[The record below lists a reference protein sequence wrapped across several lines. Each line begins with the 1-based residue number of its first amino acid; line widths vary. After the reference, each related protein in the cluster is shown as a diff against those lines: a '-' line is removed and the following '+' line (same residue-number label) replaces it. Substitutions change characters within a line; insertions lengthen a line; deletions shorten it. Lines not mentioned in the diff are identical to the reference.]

1 MRRTAQYTAI
11 VADDHQ
17 ILRSGLA
24 DILAAQGNITVVAQ
38 AEDGLSAVSLAK
50 QHQPHLMTLDIA
62 MPFAQ
67 GISVFAEVKRWSPD
81 TAIAVFSGITTR
93 SLLTE
98 FQSAGAEG
106 IFTKRGDIAEFRDAI
121 PTLLAGGKVIS
132 SDAASLIGAGDDKS
146 ELTLRERQI
155 LSSIAGGLT
164 TKGIAEHLG
173 ISPKTVENHR
183 SNIMAKLGVQSMA
196 ELLAYAIRE
205 GLFDVQ
211 NQL

>member
-1 MRRTAQYTAI
+1 MRQDKDYTAI

-17 ILRSGLA
+17 ILRKGVA
-24 DILAAQGNITVVAQ
+24 DILSAQENLTVVAQ
-38 AEDGLSAVSLAK
+38 AEDGLSAVALCK
-50 QHQPHLMTLDIA
+50 QHQPDLLTLDIA

-67 GISVFAEVKRWSPD
+67 GISVFAEVKRWSPQ
-81 TAIAVFSGITTR
+81 TRIAVFSGITTR
-93 SLLTE
+93 ALLRE
-98 FQSAGAEG
+98 FLSAGADG
-106 IFTKRGDIAEFRDAI
+106 IFTKRGDIAEFAAAI
-121 PTLLAGGKVIS
+121 PTLLNGGKVIS
-132 SDAASLIGAGDDKS
+132 SDAEGIIASANEAS

-155 LSSIAGGLT
+155 LSSIANGMT

-183 SNIMAKLGVQSMA
+183 SNIMSKLGVQSMA